1 MRPIFRGISSC
12 TSYWLLPENVLVFL
26 FSRALFRELSFH
38 AIFGLH
44 YNPLCIF
51 PLSRSCSE
59 HFLLMLSTSSHYNPS
74 YPYPSSYTVYTMS
87 TLPSLCTST
96 LKMEAAESSKILVS
110 THHTTQCNNPENC
123 KFKLLNEFKCQHMI
137 TQCSKEVIEVHFL
150 LK

>member
-74 YPYPSSYTVYTMS
+74 YPYPSSYTVYTYIHFPFTMHFN
-87 TLPSLCTST
+87 L
-96 LKMEAAESSKILVS
+96 EDERSSPPECSYPTTAL
-110 THHTTQCNNPENC
+110 HGMTTQEATNSR
-123 KFKLLNEFKCQHMI
+123 
-137 TQCSKEVIEVHFL
+137 T
-150 LK
+150 